1 MKTGKLQSK
10 PCVVKVADNRGSENS
25 KEAED
30 DEDDKE
36 EESEEDGDVDYEAM
50 EVDDEDD
57 EDDEE
62 GGYEEAMDV
71 DEDEDEWVTEDD
83 DDPAATASKQA
94 TIAEFCTRGY
104 ERWMAKVGTLEAEI
118 RHHEKVRDQA
128 LTKLTGEK

>member
-1 MKTGKLQSK
+1 MNTGKLQSK

-25 KEAED
+25 KEAKD

-36 EESEEDGDVDYEAM
+36 EESEEDEDVGYEAM

-62 GGYEEAMDV
+62 GGYEEAMEV

-83 DDPAATASKQA
+83 DSDATASKQA
-94 TIAEFCTRGY
+94 TIAEFCACGY
-104 ERWMAKVGTLEAEI
+104 EQWMAKVGTLEAEI
-118 RHHEKVRDQA
+118 RHHEKV
-128 LTKLTGEK
+128 